1 MASSDKNENYFRQ
14 GLPVTC
20 LHYRNK
26 QSGSGPL
33 SK

>member
-1 MASSDKNENYFRQ
+1 MASSDKNEKYLDRSY
-14 GLPVTC
+14 VTF

-26 QSGSGPL
+26 QSGLEPL

>member
-14 GLPVTC
+14 GLPYM

-26 QSGSGPL
+26 QSGSGPP